1 MLGRVTLAF
10 QFLYQRKVLQVGRS
24 QSPRSVSVT
33 LPRLWLDDDRFA
45 DGTSFAKELD
55 QTVVPVIQV
64 YPHRDGETKDRVET
78 VPSEFLE
85 IPRDPRI
92 ALVRKKFR
100 VLEGDP
106 IRTRIAL
113 ARSLD
118 EDRIEI
124 YTEDEDVGFVAFGIR

>member
-1 MLGRVTLAF
+1 M
-10 QFLYQRKVLQVGRS
+10 
-24 QSPRSVSVT
+24 
-33 LPRLWLDDDRFA
+33 
-45 DGTSFAKELD
+45 
-55 QTVVPVIQV
+55 IQV
-64 YPHRDGETKDRVET
+64 DPHRDGETKDRVEA

-92 ALVRKKFR
+92 ALGRKKFR

-106 IRTRIAL
+106 IRARIAL

-124 YTEDEDVGFVAFGIR
+124 YTEDEDVGFLAFGIR